1 MARNLT
7 LLRSG
12 SVRRFCPSAPQGD
25 LHQTQTASVNLA
37 TVVTLGRLGFE
48 GPAGAESARLLSQP
62 KRVAVLLYVLM
73 SQRGGSTSR
82 DQIIGTFWPE
92 SDSTRARNAL
102 RQSLSF
108 LRGCLGD
115 EALIGVG
122 SHGVTVAES
131 VACDAVQFETL
142 LDANRKEEALGLY
155 GGELLPG
162 FYSGGSVAFTEWL
175 ERRRQHLGQRAAKAA
190 WDLSAECE
198 VRGDPAGAAFWG
210 KRALALSPFSESEV
224 QRLLRLL
231 ERTGDFAGAMR
242 AFHGLQHALA
252 SEFGTQPSRETVQLA
267 SSIRRRLEAEGL
279 HVPALLGTR
288 RSAADRRVAERRGRQ
303 VKWSGEE
310 RRVTPD
316 RRAGARRSGVDR
328 RAIRET
334 EPPAQS

>member
-1 MARNLT
+1 MI
-7 LLRSG
+7 
-12 SVRRFCPSAPQGD
+12 
-25 LHQTQTASVNLA
+25 QTTPASQRLA

-48 GPAGAESARLLSQP
+48 GPAGTEAARLLSQP
-62 KRVAVLLYVLM
+62 KRVAVLLYMLM

-92 SDSTRARNAL
+92 SDSARARNAL

-115 EALIGVG
+115 EALIGIG
-122 SHGVTVAES
+122 SHGVAVAGS
-131 VACDAVQFETL
+131 VACDALQFEAL

-162 FYSGGSVAFTEWL
+162 FHNGGSIAFTEWL
-175 ERRRQHLGQRAAKAA
+175 ERRRQHLSQRAAKAA

-198 VRGDPAGAAFWG
+198 ARGDLPGAAFWG

-242 AFHGLQHALA
+242 AFHGLQKALE
-252 SEFGTQPSRETVQLA
+252 SEFGTKPSGETMQLA
-267 SSIRRRLEAEGL
+267 AGIKRRLASEGTHL
-279 HVPALLGTR
+279 PALLGTR
-288 RSAADRRVAERRGRQ
+288 RSGTDRRVAERRKNRAQWTGD
-303 VKWSGEE
+303 E
-310 RRVTPD
+310 RRSVPD
-316 RRAGARRSGVDR
+316 RRTAARRSGLDR
-328 RAIRET
+328 RAMREG
-334 EPPAQS
+334 EVSA

>member
-1 MARNLT
+1 MIQNNPAS
-7 LLRSG
+7 LR
-12 SVRRFCPSAPQGD
+12 
-25 LHQTQTASVNLA
+25 LA

-48 GPAGAESARLLSQP
+48 GPATAEAARLLSQP
-62 KRVAVLLYVLM
+62 KRIAVLLYVLM

-92 SDSTRARNAL
+92 SDSARARNAL

-108 LRGCLGD
+108 LRSCLGD
-115 EALIGVG
+115 QALVGIG
-122 SHGVTVAES
+122 SHGVAVADS

-162 FYSGGSVAFTEWL
+162 FYNGGSMAFTEWL
-175 ERRRQHLGQRAAKAA
+175 ERRRHHLSQRAAKAA

-198 VRGDPAGAAFWG
+198 ARGDHPGAAFWG

-242 AFHGLQHALA
+242 AFHGLQHSLE
-252 SEFGTQPSRETVQLA
+252 SEFGTHPSSETAQLA
-267 SSIRRRLEAEGL
+267 AVIRRRLESEGL

-288 RSAADRRVAERRGRQ
+288 RSGTDRRVSERRRRQTQWSGIERRMQSDRRTAERR
-303 VKWSGEE
+303 SGL
-310 RRVTPD
+310 D
-316 RRAGARRSGVDR
+316 RRARQDAESS
-328 RAIRET
+328 A
-334 EPPAQS
+334 